1 MPVRQTCGHWV
12 ASFTKCW
19 PISLSLLA
27 TPRLISCSKFFTY
40 LERLRLII
48 GQKLPIY
55 QVGIV
60 NSPKWLVSKSG
71 FRIWQV
77 LKYFLGT
84 GISNNRGQSE
94 GWSIPPAARDLLL
107 KMVIYDPNSRIV
119 PCEAMLDV
127 YFETWV
133 PSLFLFK
140 TSLWNEYVFGRM
152 SHPTYVIS
160 PSPEVKWYV
169 LIWIK
174 YLIPLTCL
182 KF

>member
-1 MPVRQTCGHWV
+1 MT
-12 ASFTKCW
+12 
-19 PISLSLLA
+19 L
-27 TPRLISCSKFFTY
+27 RLISCSKSFTY

-60 NSPKWLVSKSG
+60 NSPKWLVSKSEL
-71 FRIWQV
+71 RIRQV

-133 PSLFLFK
+133 STLFLFTRAFFKFFQPATRTFIQIGQNNIPWIWCSRCAKVWQNRKYSTCTERQK
-140 TSLWNEYVFGRM
+140 TN
-152 SHPTYVIS
+152 PNI
-160 PSPEVKWYV
+160 
-169 LIWIK
+169 I
-174 YLIPLTCL
+174 
-182 KF
+182 